1 MCRYNTII
9 TPTSNFPSQH
19 KQRQDRIQ
27 RFFDYPN
34 GFCCGASPGHW
45 IFGSSVVPPCF
56 GVRHGSE
63 SCRGRSKAEHVAE
76 SLMPI
81 DDHLILDC
89 FEDIPKDFAGE
100 SHHFSL
106 DQIFNDLDR
115 CFFVWWNLKIGTFI
129 FLVVV
134 RSSEGANLPKP
145 DIVWYL
151 CLRVWLIIMYST
163 TLYKYIYLYIYTVG
177 GLWEWEF
184 PS

>member
-1 MCRYNTII
+1 MFR
-9 TPTSNFPSQH
+9 SSAR
-19 KQRQDRIQ
+19 QRILSGSIKSWARCWIVD
-27 RFFDYPN
+27 
-34 GFCCGASPGHW
+34 AHW
-45 IFGSSVVPPCF
+45 C
-56 GVRHGSE
+56 H
-63 SCRGRSKAEHVAE
+63 
-76 SLMPI
+76 
-81 DDHLILDC
+81 DHLILDC

-163 TLYKYIYLYIYTVG
+163 TLYKYIYLYSRRLVRVRVSFVVLQLVVSRLKRWRSYIICYSRWC
-177 GLWEWEF
+177 L
-184 PS
+184 